1 MKMWM
6 KMFIMALIVDE
17 KKAFCFD
24 FSLGSVMSSRD
35 SITPI
40 YDTLTLHIVDE
51 KKVISILV
59 RVWLCSVITSTL
71 SLVYLVHTLFRE
83 INK

>member
-1 MKMWM
+1 
-6 KMFIMALIVDE
+6 MFIMALIVDE

-35 SITPI
+35 SITTPI
-40 YDTLTLHIVDE
+40 MILGPFHFVDE